1 MKYIFQFLLIL
12 LISFLAEILHAL
24 IPLPVPAS
32 VYGLVLMF
40 ALLALKIVKLEHVEG
55 AGGFLLKI
63 MPVLFIPA
71 AAGVVAAAGLIAAN
85 LWIILIVV
93 TVTTAIVAAITGV
106 LAQAMVSAKE
116 KKEKKEAEDAELS
129 Q

>member
-40 ALLALKIVKLEHVEG
+40 AALALKIVKLEHVEG
-55 AGGFLLKI
+55 ASGFLLKI

-106 LAQAMVSAKE
+106 LAQTMVSAKE